1 MAPPLN
7 DRDIAANLQGVRT
20 TISAACKALNRPE
33 PRLIAVSKT
42 HSPADI
48 VAAWQAG
55 QHDFGENYGQE
66 LAQKRAALAAYKD
79 LHFVFIGRL
88 QSNKIK
94 AIVRDADEIQSLAD
108 IRHARLIAKAAAES
122 GRAPYPVYYLVN
134 PGDEPT
140 KDGLRL
146 AELTA
151 FHRQVVAELP
161 ELAPQGIMAIPPP
174 LTAAD
179 ENLSSVK
186 PPPLYQQL
194 RQLASATG
202 RGLLSLGMSDDLQ
215 AALAAG
221 SDCVRIGTAIF
232 GRRR

>member
-1 MAPPLN
+1 MQPPLN
-7 DRDIAANLQGVRT
+7 NRDIATNLQKVRT
-20 TISAACKALNRPE
+20 TISAACKALGRPE

-48 VAAWQAG
+48 LTAWQAG

-66 LAQKRAALAAYKD
+66 LAQKRAALAAHED
-79 LHFVFIGRL
+79 LRFVFIGRL

-94 AIVRDADEIQSLAD
+94 TIVRDADEIQSLAD

-134 PGDEPT
+134 AGGEPT
-140 KDGLRL
+140 KDGLQL
-146 AELTA
+146 AEVAT
-151 FHRQVVAELP
+151 FHQKVTAELP

-174 LTAAD
+174 LTDAESLPAA
-179 ENLSSVK
+179 EL
-186 PPPLYQQL
+186 PPLYQQL
-194 RQLASATG
+194 RLLASATG
-202 RGLLSLGMSDDLQ
+202 RGLLSLGMSDDLS

-232 GRRR
+232 GRRS